1 MGIVIRQSIKTSLVV
16 VTGAMLGA
24 LVVWLSARY
33 PSIPQYGYIKNTTNY
48 ALVMSQ
54 ILLFG
59 LNSTL
64 AVYIHKYT
72 NDQSK
77 SKLLITLCLLIPAIM
92 IALFSAFY
100 LFFKKWVLHHFQPDD
115 IPFMDRYYLWLPL
128 FITLFLYMTLL
139 EQFLGSQMKVAI
151 SAFMREIVLRIANIL
166 FLLLFAFKLI
176 SFSTLIAGIIL
187 SYLLPVVILVFISL
201 RSKLFGLTTNFNA
214 FSKPEYNE
222 LIGFTW
228 YHFLY
233 NISIILIGYM
243 DSLSLPFYDHK
254 GLSSVAI
261 YGVAVFLIS
270 ILQMPLKAL
279 ITASFTVLA
288 KAFADD
294 DLPKARDLF
303 NRTSINVLIP
313 TVLISLLLVCNLQNA
328 VDTIGKGYTNTKSVF
343 LILLGGALF
352 NIATGMNDQVISIAK
367 YYKFNFYLSTILM
380 LVLFGLIRFLVPRYG
395 IYGAALSTTI
405 TYIVFNTIK
414 YIFIKKKLDM
424 QPFSK
429 GTVLTIIAA
438 LPALAVGYFFP
449 NLFNPKYP
457 IYVHAFLDASI
468 RSIIITIIYVLMLLW
483 LKPSADLDGYIAAI
497 RKDKRLF

>member
-16 VTGAMLGA
+16 VTGAILGVI
-24 LVVWLSARY
+24 VVWLSAKY
-33 PSIPQYGYIKNTTNY
+33 PSIPQYGYLKNITNY

-72 NDQSK
+72 NDLPK
-77 SKLLITLCLLIPAIM
+77 SKLLITLCLVLPAIM
-92 IALFSAFY
+92 IVIFSACYY
-100 LFFKKWVLHHFQPDD
+100 LLKNWVLHHFQPNDV
-115 IPFMDRYYLWLPL
+115 PFMDKYYIWLPL
-128 FITLFLYMTLL
+128 FITLFLYMTIL

-151 SAFMREIVLRIANIL
+151 SAFMREIVIRVVNIL
-166 FLLLFAFKLI
+166 LLILFAFNLI
-176 SFSTLIAGIIL
+176 SFSVLVVGIVL
-187 SYLLPVVILVFISL
+187 SYLLPVSILLFISL
-201 RSKLFGLTTNFNA
+201 KSKVFGITTNFKYFTKA
-214 FSKPEYNE
+214 EYTE
-222 LIGFTW
+222 LVSFTW

-233 NISIILIGYM
+233 NISIMLIGYM

-261 YGVAVFLIS
+261 YTVAVFLIS

-279 ITASFTVLA
+279 ITSSFTVLA
-288 KAFADD
+288 KAFADE
-294 DLPKARDLF
+294 DLTKARDLF

-313 TVLISLLLVCNLQNA
+313 TILISLILVCNLQNA
-328 VDTIGKGYTNTKSVF
+328 VVTIGKGYSDMKPVF
-343 LILLGGALF
+343 LILLSGALF

-380 LVLFGLIRFLVPRYG
+380 LVLFSLIRYLVPRYG
-395 IYGAALSTTI
+395 IYGAAWSTTI
-405 TYIVFNTIK
+405 TYILFNTIK
-414 YIFIKKKLDM
+414 YIFIKKNLNM
-424 QPFSK
+424 TPFSN

-438 LPALAVGYFFP
+438 LPALAAGYFLP
-449 NLFNPKYP
+449 NIFNFIHN
-457 IYVHAFLDASI
+457 IYVQAFLDASI
-468 RSIIITIIYVLMLLW
+468 RSIIITAIYVVMLLW
-483 LKPSADLDGYIAAI
+483 LKPSADLDDYIAAI